1 MKISVIVLRKKV
13 NKDKENWRLNYILY
27 SVSTVSLMF
36 SRLVAQSGLPRGY
49 QVIEIDIDVEGD
61 VDVDGD
67 VDVEGDGWNV
77 LLFHY

>member
-1 MKISVIVLRKKV
+1 
-13 NKDKENWRLNYILY
+13 
-27 SVSTVSLMF
+27 MF

-67 VDVEGDGWNV
+67 VDVEGDV
-77 LLFHY
+77 DVDVDLVTSS